1 LGVCPRCGGRVIL
14 TVHEGAV
21 TKYMEVSIAIARE
34 YGVSSYTLQ
43 RLELLSLSIKSLF
56 ENDRSKQVVLRDFM

>member
-1 LGVCPRCGGRVIL
+1 
-14 TVHEGAV
+14 
-21 TKYMEVSIAIARE
+21 MEVSISVARD

-56 ENDRSKQVVLRDFM
+56 ENDKSKQVILSDFM